1 MGDQNKPNLNALIR
15 PDEAASILG
24 ISPGTMMVW
33 RSTGRWNL
41 PFVKV
46 GSRVMYNPDDIQA
59 FIERRTHACLFRFLD
74 LVLCHF
80 IL

>member
-1 MGDQNKPNLNALIR
+1 MGNQPKPGLNTLIT
-15 PDEAASILG
+15 PGEAASILG

-59 FIERRTHACLFRFLD
+59 FIERRTHTQT
-74 LVLCHF
+74 V
-80 IL
+80 